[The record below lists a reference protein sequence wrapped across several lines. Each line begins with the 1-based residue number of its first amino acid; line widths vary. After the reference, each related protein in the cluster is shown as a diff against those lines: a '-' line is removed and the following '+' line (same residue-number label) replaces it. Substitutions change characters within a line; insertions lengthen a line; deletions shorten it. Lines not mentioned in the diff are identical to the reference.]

1 MTEFVS
7 ADAAVSAIALPAQA
21 WPLVQ
26 PKDTDGVRVLT
37 AANGKVNA
45 LSRPLRV
52 ALLTALAEASGADV
66 RAIVLRC
73 AGRTFFAGA
82 DLQELDSGFEPPGL
96 LEFVDACAAAPQ
108 PVVAALHGTVFGGG
122 VVMAYA
128 CDWRVAAHDAR
139 FAMPEVAL
147 GLLPTFG
154 GTQLLPRLVGVPA
167 ALELVLDGVQ
177 WDAAAALRH
186 GLVDEVVPA
195 ANLGAAALAAA
206 RRMPPKRPVRR
217 ERRHLEEPAR
227 AAQALAVRR
236 SRMEETLKVKGR
248 TEAEAGLPAAA
259 QAATEAQARCLA
271 VMAEGLGLPL
281 EQALALEHAAFLE
294 LLASPASRLLR
305 QRFFAEREQRRAG
318 PDGQGREPERSR

>member
-7 ADAAVSAIALPAQA
+7 AHAAFSSAALPAALPEQA
-21 WPLVQ
+21 PAPPLVHAR
-26 PKDTDGVRVLT
+26 DVDGVRVLT

-52 ALLTALAEASGADV
+52 ALLAALAEASRAEAC
-66 RAIVLRC
+66 AIVLRC

-82 DLQELDSGFEPPGL
+82 DLQELEGGFEPPGL

-139 FAMPEVAL
+139 FAMPEVGL

-177 WDAAAALRH
+177 WDAATALRQ

-195 ANLGAAALAAA
+195 AELEAAALVAA
-206 RRMPPKRPVRR
+206 RRGLSKRPLR
-217 ERRHLEEPAR
+217 EGKRHLEEPAL
-227 AAQALAVRR
+227 AARALAVRR
-236 SRMEETLKVKGR
+236 SAMEV
-248 TEAEAGLPAAA
+248 
-259 QAATEAQARCLA
+259 AATEAQARCLA

-294 LLASPASRLLR
+294 LLASPSSRLLR
-305 QRFFAEREQRRAG
+305 QRFFAERAQRRGG
-318 PDGQGREPERSR
+318 PEGHGRDREDSR

>member
-1 MTEFVS
+1 MS
-7 ADAAVSAIALPAQA
+7 AHAAISSAALPGVLPAQA
-21 WPLVQ
+21 PPLVHAR
-26 PKDTDGVRVLT
+26 DVDGVRVLT

-52 ALLTALAEASGADV
+52 AALQALVEASRADV

-82 DLQELDSGFEPPGL
+82 DLQELERGFEPPGL
-96 LEFVDACAAAPQ
+96 LDFVDACAAAPQ

-139 FAMPEVAL
+139 FAMPEVGL

-167 ALELVLDGVQ
+167 ALELVLDGAQ
-177 WDAAAALRH
+177 WDAATALRH

-195 ANLGAAALAAA
+195 AELDATVLAAA
-206 RRMPPKRPVRR
+206 HRVPAKRPVRQ

-227 AAQALAVRR
+227 AAQAIAARQ
-236 SRMEETLKVKGR
+236 
-248 TEAEAGLPAAA
+248 EAMNAAT
-259 QAATEAQARCLA
+259 TEAQARCLA
-271 VMAEGLGLPL
+271 VMAQGLGLPL

-294 LLASPASRLLR
+294 LLASPSSRLLR
-305 QRFFAEREQRRAG
+305 QRFFAERVQRRAG
-318 PDGQGREPERSR
+318 PVGQGHDREGSR